1 MARRGRPAKDE
12 YPLTDHVGRVEIRKR
27 TANSNWQARY
37 STPSGRQE
45 HSTKLRN
52 RDQARREAGRI
63 DRLLEAGEFNAL
75 EEERTRPEI
84 TFAQFVEEELLP
96 KYRGWGTRTRKTA
109 RSYLNRL
116 NGTFGDKAL
125 TGITPRMIEGY
136 LARRRDDPDK
146 PLSTATRNRHLACLK
161 VVFKSAVNWN
171 FAASNPADRVKME
184 REQQQVPDALTDQ
197 ELARLLQA
205 LPEHLRA
212 VASFA
217 VDTGMRAS
225 KVFGLTW
232 ADVDLETPWDD
243 PDGNTKRGIIT
254 VRAPKNDEDRVIPM
268 TDRAFDTLVAI
279 RERNAASK
287 TPCLQ
292 VFPFTADFVNSRLT
306 RVAEDVGIEK
316 HVTMHIFRHTW
327 ATRLRDR
334 GVPLDRIKAL
344 GGWKTMRMV
353 ERYAKMRDPQLQAA
367 IAALNG

>member
-1 MARRGRPAKDE
+1 MTPHRSEPDGGPIEGVLIPCNVGDCSGLHSSDVARTE
-12 YPLTDHVGRVEIRKR
+12 
-27 TANSNWQARY
+27 
-37 STPSGRQE
+37 
-45 HSTKLRN
+45 
-52 RDQARREAGRI
+52 
-63 DRLLEAGEFNAL
+63 RLKG
-75 EEERTRPEI
+75 T
-84 TFAQFVEEELLP
+84 TSLLP

-116 NGTFGDKAL
+116 NGTFGNKPL

-136 LARRRDDPDK
+136 LSRRRDDPDR

-161 VVFKSAVNWN
+161 VVFKAAVAWN

-197 ELARLLQA
+197 ELARLLQE
-205 LPEHLRA
+205 LPDHIRA
-212 VASFA
+212 VAAFA

-232 ADVDLETPWDD
+232 ADVDMETPWDD
-243 PDGNTKRGIIT
+243 PDGNTKRGLIT
-254 VRAPKNDEDRVIPM
+254 VRVPKNDEDRVIPM
-268 TDRAFDTLVAI
+268 TDRVFETLAAI

-287 TPCLQ
+287 TPGLQ
-292 VFPFTADFVNSRLT
+292 VFPFTADLVNSRLT
-306 RVAEDVGIEK
+306 QVAADVGIEK

-344 GGWKTMRMV
+344 GGCQAH
-353 ERYAKMRDPQLQAA
+353 ERPQRSFCPHWSVSLPDE
-367 IAALNG
+367 GVR